1 MLHQDEDRQVGSPGG
16 PPERTT
22 PTWEMELLLSG
33 ALVFGLA
40 QLPREV
46 DALFYP
52 AFNRLS
58 GGGELLALLAWLYA
72 KASLLTLL
80 GTFVLHLAAR
90 GYWVA
95 LVGLDSV
102 YPGGIRWERLQMGP
116 YLREASGSDDPGG
129 MAARIER
136 ADDRA
141 SRIFGMG
148 VGLALATLVPLLLVV
163 FGALL
168 DALLASLPS
177 PPRRPWGLTVAAT
190 LLVGY
195 GLLYLVDRW
204 LGPRIPAGSAAG
216 RVLRGAFRR
225 LRWLGLGN
233 PGSALIAI
241 FQGAEG
247 TGRTTL
253 LTTAVLL
260 PVTALVALQLLAET
274 GRLDLGRF
282 PGLPDDRPGAQE
294 LLLPGHYGN
303 QRGDGRTANP
313 LPFIPE
319 RVVRGPYLE
328 LFVPYVPRRDAVAV
342 DARCPEPRGGRLDP
356 AGAAAGEV
364 RDRLDCVGAL
374 FPVRLD
380 GQPLAVRFD
389 AATDPMTGNRGLL
402 AMTGLAPGR
411 HELEID
417 RPRPPEDDSRARARP
432 PWRIPFWR

>member
-1 MLHQDEDRQVGSPGG
+1 MLHTDENGRMGGPGG
-16 PPERTT
+16 LPQRTT

-52 AFNRLS
+52 AFHRLA
-58 GGGELLALLAWLYA
+58 GGGEMLALLAWIYA
-72 KASLLTLL
+72 KAFLLTLL
-80 GTFVLHLAAR
+80 GTFILHLAAR

-116 YLREASGSDDPGG
+116 YLRAASGGDDRGG

-136 ADDRA
+136 ADNRA

-148 VGLALATLVPLLLVV
+148 MGIALAALIPLLLVV
-163 FGALL
+163 VGALL
-168 DALLASLPS
+168 DALLALLPS
-177 PPRRPWGLTVAAT
+177 PPRRPWGLSVAGV

-204 LGPRIPAGSAAG
+204 LGPRIPAGSPAG
-216 RVLRGAFRR
+216 RALQGAFRR

-233 PGSALIAI
+233 PGNALVAI

-247 TGRTTL
+247 TTRTTL
-253 LTTAVLL
+253 LTAAVLL
-260 PVTALVALQLLAET
+260 PVIALVALQLVAES
-274 GRLDLGRF
+274 GGWDLGRF

-313 LPFIPE
+313 
-319 RVVRGPYLE
+319 V
-328 LFVPYVPRRDAVAV
+328 
-342 DARCPEPRGGRLDP
+342 
-356 AGAAAGEV
+356 
-364 RDRLDCVGAL
+364 
-374 FPVRLD
+374 
-380 GQPLAVRFD
+380 
-389 AATDPMTGNRGLL
+389 
-402 AMTGLAPGR
+402 
-411 HELEID
+411 
-417 RPRPPEDDSRARARP
+417 
-432 PWRIPFWR
+432 